1 MANWRE
7 QEAANEAI
15 FREMN
20 EWAEGGID
28 ARLGSS
34 RRMDVYLCECS
45 DGRCTEPIGLTREE
59 YEAVRAEPARFVI
72 ALDHENPEID
82 RVVSENPRF
91 AIVEKFGE
99 SARIALASDPRR

>member
-45 DGRCTEPIGLTREE
+45 DGRCTEPIGLTRGE

-72 ALDHENPEID
+72 AMDHENPEID